1 MLANFLMV
9 KASHKWRIF
18 NEKESRT
25 VEDYATR
32 PKRKNITEG
41 GARDMF
47 PNVSFICKDYKLQ
60 VYQQTGYFKIADE
73 KSKIAATKN
82 DDNET
87 IWAIYRC

>member
-1 MLANFLMV
+1 MLANFLRV

-47 PNVSFICKDYKLQ
+47 PNVCFICKDYKLQ

-87 IWAIYRC
+87 LWAIYRC